1 MHHERCRR
9 HRGDALAGLL
19 THLADRTG
27 CSALFCGMI
36 PQNVC
41 CCWWWWTF
49 VRARCAAKISMRTSS
64 TMAEILLPAATRG
77 AALALSQARKQTELR
92 AELN

>member
-1 MHHERCRR
+1 MHHEGYRSD
-9 HRGDALAGLL
+9 RGDAVAGLL
-19 THLADRTG
+19 THCADRAG
-27 CSALFCGMI
+27 CSAIFCGMI
-36 PQNVC
+36 LQNVC

-77 AALALSQARKQTELR
+77 AALALSQARNLPELR
-92 AELN
+92 AKLN